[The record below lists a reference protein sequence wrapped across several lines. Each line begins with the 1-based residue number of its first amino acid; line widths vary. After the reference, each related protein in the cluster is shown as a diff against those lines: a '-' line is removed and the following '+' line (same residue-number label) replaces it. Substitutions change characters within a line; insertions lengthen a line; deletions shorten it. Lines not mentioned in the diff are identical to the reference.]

1 MKRPVGIALLFV
13 FIIAIAICFDV
24 VLHAASPETAKNI
37 KDLDNT
43 NKDVKITAIGKLAV
57 SKENDALNALI
68 NKLKSE
74 KENRIK
80 IKYIEALSVYGSST
94 AVQAIT
100 SMLNDPSPYVRQ
112 SAIVELGYFGYD
124 ESVSPA
130 IGKVLENEADESVK
144 LSAINTLKNQKNK
157 TAVNALGKQI
167 GKGNKRN
174 IQEAAVNALGGMG
187 TEEAKAELKK
197 YEKDALM
204 GKAVRDIL
212 NKKKK

>member
-80 IKYIEALSVYGSST
+80 IKYIEALSVFDFY
-94 AVQAIT
+94 AIF
-100 SMLNDPSPYVRQ
+100 LF
-112 SAIVELGYFGYD
+112 A
-124 ESVSPA
+124 
-130 IGKVLENEADESVK
+130 
-144 LSAINTLKNQKNK
+144 
-157 TAVNALGKQI
+157 
-167 GKGNKRN
+167 
-174 IQEAAVNALGGMG
+174 
-187 TEEAKAELKK
+187 
-197 YEKDALM
+197 
-204 GKAVRDIL
+204 
-212 NKKKK
+212 